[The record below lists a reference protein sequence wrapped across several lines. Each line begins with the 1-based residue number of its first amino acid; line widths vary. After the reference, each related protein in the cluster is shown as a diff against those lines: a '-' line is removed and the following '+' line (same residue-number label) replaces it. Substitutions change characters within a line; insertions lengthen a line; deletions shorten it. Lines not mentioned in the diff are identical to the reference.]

1 MFRSIPFEPREL
13 RASDE
18 VLEAIYQAAKL
29 GIKGDALAFA
39 AGLLP
44 IEYRRLQ
51 ALDTRAS
58 IAEAKGRADSEV
70 EVASA
75 VRTAALEGDTK
86 AGLALLSVLHEWVPK
101 QQINVDIKSQIS
113 ITEALRE
120 AERRVIEGRVL
131 SDEELALDHRPLA
144 LERIRATAE

>member
-1 MFRSIPFEPREL
+1 M
-13 RASDE
+13 
-18 VLEAIYQAAKL
+18 
-29 GIKGDALAFA
+29 AFA

-51 ALDTRAS
+51 ALDCRAS

-70 EVASA
+70 EMATV
-75 VRTAALEGDTK
+75 VRAAALDGDTK

-131 SDEELALDHRPLA
+131 SSEDAALDAIMNEAPNRTTGSRLLTTQPVQEADYGSQDSNAISFARVAA
-144 LERIRATAE
+144 L

>member
-131 SDEELALDHRPLA
+131 SSEDAA
-144 LERIRATAE
+144 LEPMVLESPRAIAHL